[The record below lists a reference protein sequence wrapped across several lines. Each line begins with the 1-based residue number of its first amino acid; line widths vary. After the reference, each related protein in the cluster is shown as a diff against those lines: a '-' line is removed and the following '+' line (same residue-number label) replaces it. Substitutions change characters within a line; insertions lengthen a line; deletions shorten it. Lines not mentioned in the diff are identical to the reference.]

1 MLTIAPCRSIYLAK
15 KEFIQELS
23 AELKDFTPVT
33 ENLLYANDNIY
44 PCFVQDIWYEPQI
57 ITIESIS
64 TAAKSL
70 RKLGK
75 YWYLHPINC
84 IRRARLIESQLP
96 KLPDLNRIFPIKD
109 VIPSIGVFAL
119 LDENTLIYSLKR
131 LKAWPD
137 GICKFIED
145 KQNPP
150 NRAYLKLWEAFSYL
164 NRYPTQGEAA
174 LDLGASPGGWSY
186 VLQSLG
192 ADVTAIDKA
201 LLDPKIGRLPRIK
214 FIQKSAFAYD
224 PEELDKVYDWVLS
237 DVACYPERAFELI
250 LKWIKSKK
258 AKQLIFTI
266 KLQGKTDLDS
276 LRCFQDIKN
285 SKLINL
291 FYNKH
296 EATFFYPWNV
306 EL

>member
-1 MLTIAPCRSIYLAK
+1 MLTIAPNSSIYLTK
-15 KEFIQELS
+15 NEFIQELS
-23 AELKDFTPVT
+23 SELKDFTQIT
-33 ENLLYANDNIY
+33 ENLFYANENIS
-44 PCFVQDIWYEPQI
+44 PCFIKDIWYEPQI
-57 ITIESIS
+57 LTIESIS
-64 TAAKSL
+64 TAAKAL
-70 RKLGK
+70 RKLCK
-75 YWYLHPINC
+75 YWYLHPVKC

-96 KLPDLNRIFPIKD
+96 KLPNLNRPFPIKD
-109 VIPSIGVFAL
+109 VIPTIGVFTL

-137 GICKFIED
+137 GVCKFIED

-164 NRYPTQGEAA
+164 NRHPTPGETA

-186 VLQSLG
+186 VLQNLG

-201 LLDPKIGRLPRIK
+201 LLDPKIANLPRVK

-224 PEELDKVYDWVLS
+224 PYALDKAYDWVLS
-237 DVACYPERAFELI
+237 DVACYPERAYDLI
-250 LKWIKSKK
+250 LKWIKSQK
-258 AKQLIFTI
+258 AKQIIFTI
-266 KLQGKTDLDS
+266 KLQGKTDLKS
-276 LRCFQDIKN
+276 LHCFQDIQN

-296 EATFFYPWNV
+296 EATFFYPW
-306 EL
+306 E

>member
-1 MLTIAPCRSIYLAK
+1 MLTIASNSSIYLAK
-15 KEFIQELS
+15 KEFIQEIS
-23 AELKDFTPVT
+23 SELKEFTAIT
-33 ENLLYANDNIY
+33 ENLFCAKANIN

-64 TAAKSL
+64 TAAKAL

-75 YWYLHPINC
+75 YWYLHPVNC

-96 KLPDLNRIFPIKD
+96 KAPDLNRFFPIKD
-109 VIPSIGVFAL
+109 AIPSIGVFAL

-131 LKAWPD
+131 LKTWPD
-137 GICKFIED
+137 GECRFIED

-150 NRAYLKLWEAFSYL
+150 NRAYLKLWEALSYL
-164 NRYPTQGEAA
+164 NRYPTQGETA

-186 VLQSLG
+186 VLQNLG

-201 LLDPKIGRLPRIK
+201 LLDPKIARLPRIK

-224 PEELDKVYDWVLS
+224 PFVLDRAYDWVFS
-237 DVACYPERAFELI
+237 DVACYPDRAYDLI
-250 LKWIKSKK
+250 LKWIKSQK

-266 KLQGKTDLDS
+266 KLQGQTDINS
-276 LRCFQDIKN
+276 LQCFKDIKN

-296 EATFFYPWNV
+296 EATFFYPW
-306 EL
+306 LDTM